1 MGHNCNTA
9 VNHLFFVDCQSSL
22 AGLLRRYPA
31 ENGYVDANSI
41 TFPWVVNKKD
51 IPPDEVQGLDEFI
64 QGKYGV
70 KS

>member
-1 MGHNCNTA
+1 MCGDGAQLLLCNKLSFASISLTA
-9 VNHLFFVDCQSSL
+9 SH
-22 AGLLRRYPA
+22 RYPG

-51 IPPDEVQGLDEFI
+51 IPPDEVQGLDEFV
-64 QGKYGV
+64 QGKYGG